1 MVMADGEMT
10 EKQRNSL
17 LAQMTDEVA
26 ALVLRDN
33 YTQTQWLSVSGHMA
47 SLLLDPQQRFIR
59 FLEKKGRLNRQL
71 EFLPSDEEIAERRMK
86 QTGLTKSENAVLLAY
101 SKIWL
106 FDEVLASTPP
116 DEHWVKYALVSSF

>member
-1 MVMADGEMT
+1 MAQDDGEIT

-26 ALVLRDN
+26 TLVLRDN
-33 YTQTQWLSVSGHMA
+33 YSQPQWLSVSGHMA
-47 SLLLDPQQRFIR
+47 SHLLDPQQRFIR

-71 EFLPSDEEIAERRMK
+71 EFLPSDEEIAERRAK
-86 QTGLTKSENAVLLAY
+86 DVGLNKPENAVLLAY

-106 FDEVLASTPP
+106 FEELLASS
-116 DEHWVKYALVSSF
+116 L